1 MPEMTGMRPTLIGIL
16 VLVIHATGSVAA
28 HTEDLGHHYGEMADP
43 SVWPISAVGA
53 VTVALDFSH
62 RRFCTGTLVA
72 SKLVLTAAHCLFH
85 GKQLVASGNVRFLA
99 GLNKG
104 VPTAQSVA
112 ARLVIS
118 KEFAPGAWTQEVA
131 ATDWAVIVLKD
142 ALSIK
147 PISVKSMSGDQ
158 FRKLGSVL
166 QVGYGLDRPYLP
178 SIVRDCRVSEGPDD
192 RAFMYRCLT
201 NGGYSGAPILADIDG
216 MLSVIGIGS
225 GGNREEQ
232 LGMACSARQF
242 EKALVEL
249 MRSE

>member
-1 MPEMTGMRPTLIGIL
+1 
-16 VLVIHATGSVAA
+16 
-28 HTEDLGHHYGEMADP
+28 
-43 SVWPISAVGA
+43 
-53 VTVALDFSH
+53 
-62 RRFCTGTLVA
+62 
-72 SKLVLTAAHCLFH
+72 
-85 GKQLVASGNVRFLA
+85 
-99 GLNKG
+99 LNKG

-131 ATDWAVIVLKD
+131 ATDWAVIVLRD

-147 PISVKSMSGDQ
+147 PISVKSMSDDR